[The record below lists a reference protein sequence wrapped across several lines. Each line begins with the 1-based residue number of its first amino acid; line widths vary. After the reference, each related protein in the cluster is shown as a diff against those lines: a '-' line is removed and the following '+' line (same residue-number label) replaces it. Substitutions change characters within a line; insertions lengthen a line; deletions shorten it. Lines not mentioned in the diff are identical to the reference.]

1 MLKQKVV
8 LVGLGLVLG
17 LSLATVVSAQ
27 EGPKGVD
34 HYLCYDIVDSSGHKP
49 VKVTVRDQFGKGIGI
64 VAKPAQLCNPVDKNG
79 EGILN
84 REGHLVCYQF
94 DPQEFP
100 ELKPHTVLTR
110 NQFGETK
117 LATEKPSTICVP
129 SFKKVLE

>member
-1 MLKQKVV
+1 MLKQRGKLTVFV
-8 LVGLGLVLG
+8 LFIT
-17 LSLATVVSAQ
+17 LSLVTAASAQ
-27 EGPKGVD
+27 SGPKGVD
-34 HYLCYDIVDSSGHKP
+34 HYLCYDIIDSSGHKP
-49 VKVTVRDQFGKGIGI
+49 VKVKVRDQFGTGVGI
-64 VAKPAQLCNPVDKNG
+64 VAKPYQLCNPVDKNG

-100 ELKPHTVLTR
+100 ELKPHTALTR

-117 LATEKPSTICVP
+117 LATEKPTVICVP

>member
-1 MLKQKVV
+1 MLKQRGKVAV
-8 LVGLGLVLG
+8 LLMFIALGLAAV
-17 LSLATVVSAQ
+17 ASAQ
-27 EGPKGVD
+27 DGPKGVD

-49 VKVTVRDQFGKGIGI
+49 VKVKVRDQFGAGVGI
-64 VAKPAQLCNPVDKNG
+64 VAEPAQMCNPVDKNG

-84 REGHLVCYQF
+84 REGHLVCYKF

-100 ELKPHTVLTR
+100 ELKPHTVLTK

-117 LATEKPSTICVP
+117 IATEKPQLMCIP